1 VRTSAAIIW
10 AVRVAARGAPPVPLR
25 GPLRPLAIIK
35 LIFKLGAF
43 VALPLKEAHA
53 LVAGKRPRKPKSCQ
67 AWRKLGI
74 RGRLTNLFRQGPG
87 AQPPAKN
94 GPYIG

>member
-1 VRTSAAIIW
+1 MRTSAAIIW

-53 LVAGKRPRKPKSCQ
+53 LVAGKRPRKPKSCPNIDKHFTVSDSDPDSL
-67 AWRKLGI
+67 REL
-74 RGRLTNLFRQGPG
+74 LMGPG
-87 AQPPAKN
+87 PSVK
-94 GPYIG
+94 